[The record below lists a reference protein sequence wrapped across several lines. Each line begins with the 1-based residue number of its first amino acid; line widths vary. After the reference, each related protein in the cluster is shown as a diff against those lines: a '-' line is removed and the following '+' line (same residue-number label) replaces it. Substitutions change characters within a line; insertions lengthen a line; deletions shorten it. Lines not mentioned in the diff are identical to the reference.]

1 MNHHRKQHSLSRSL
15 SDSATVLTDL
25 EEHRISSIVSEI
37 ANMNNI
43 QKFNQSRNADI
54 NSANNYDDNDGN
66 SLPIQ
71 HPTVTVLRM
80 NRLPNI
86 DETIKRSSSVN
97 RPQASRVTSTTSS
110 KTIQVNL
117 VKLSGI
123 KSTTNRRFRA
133 ASVGN
138 VSVIHVHRSSI
149 EMRPIVRK
157 NQ

>member
-1 MNHHRKQHSLSRSL
+1 M
-15 SDSATVLTDL
+15 D
-25 EEHRISSIVSEI
+25 
-37 ANMNNI
+37 NI

-54 NSANNYDDNDGN
+54 NSANNDDDNDRN
-66 SLPIQ
+66 SSAIQ

-97 RPQASRVTSTTSS
+97 RPQASRMTSTIPS

-117 VKLSGI
+117 AKPSGT
-123 KSTTNRRFRA
+123 KSTTNRRPRA

-138 VSVIHVHRSSI
+138 VSAIHVDRSSI